1 MTKRGCAISP
11 TITSDAGRPQSRV
24 VDGQRKE
31 GVLETKKVANR
42 FPTMD
47 NNMKVRLIP
56 MITGLE

>member
-11 TITSDAGRPQSRV
+11 TITSDAARPQSRV

-56 MITGLE
+56 MIAGLE